1 MTDMKPDITRK
12 PRVYFVNLPTLP
24 VEALLEGKA
33 NDDPVAMPLG
43 ILYLSS
49 YLRKHGVTQE
59 IGLID
64 YALSLRACD
73 VD

>member
-1 MTDMKPDITRK
+1 MKPDITRK